1 MLKKKHKI
9 TSKKIDPT
17 NAISL
22 KWLKAA
28 YDFHTFAYRD
38 PRSAFSSATGSPVA
52 SPTTVLLGIV
62 STLFSLGKR
71 EEAQNLM
78 AKAHQC
84 KVLID
89 APDGVV
95 FFRAFHQLRRYESNK
110 WDKPAEGKINQRIG
124 LTTINQGTREYGLVE
139 GTTTI
144 FVGLPDS
151 FFEFVKL
158 ALLNL
163 GHLGTHDSMCS
174 IIGGVEICD
183 EPKDVIYFA
192 PEEWKTYIP
201 ESSTAV
207 SLSRFKGPLN
217 LTLKHWYLAGSDD
230 TEIVPYFIKGRF
242 EGTTRG
248 KIYRKH

>member
-9 TSKKIDPT
+9 TSKKIDPN

-38 PRSAFSSATGSPVA
+38 PRSAFSSATGSPVV

-62 STLFSLGKR
+62 STLFGLGEKDK
-71 EEAQNLM
+71 AQKFIRNTHL
-78 AKAHQC
+78 C
-84 KVLID
+84 KVVVDSPI
-89 APDGVV
+89 GVI
-95 FFRAFHQLRRYESNK
+95 FFRAFHQLKRYET
-110 WDKPAEGKINQRIG
+110 DKYGQNPRIG
-124 LTTINQGTREYGLVE
+124 LTKINQGTREYGLVE
-139 GTTTI
+139 GQTTI
-144 FVGLPDS
+144 FVGLPES
-151 FFEFVKL
+151 LLESVKL

-174 IIGGVEICD
+174 IIGDVEISD
-183 EPKDVIYFA
+183 EPRDVIYFS
-192 PEEWKTYIP
+192 PEEWKTNIP

-217 LTLKHWYLAGSDD
+217 LTLSHWYLAGGDD
-230 TEIVPYFIKGRF
+230 TEIVAYFIKGRF

-248 KIYRKH
+248 KIYKKY